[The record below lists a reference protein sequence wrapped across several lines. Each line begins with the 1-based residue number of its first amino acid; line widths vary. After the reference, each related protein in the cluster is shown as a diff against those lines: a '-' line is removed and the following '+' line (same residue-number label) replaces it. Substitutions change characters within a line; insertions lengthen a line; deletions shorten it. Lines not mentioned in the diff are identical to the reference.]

1 MGKLE
6 LICVVFRECS
16 GKLAKSHNAQEFNTP
31 KFKLRGQ
38 RSHSVFLLICI
49 FMEVPLFTSPRE
61 VYLAM
66 SLLKKSAYL
75 LNLFTI
81 ELVV

>member
-61 VYLAM
+61 VYLPM
-66 SLLKKSAYL
+66 SLLEKSAYL

-81 ELVV
+81 E